1 MTFQSILF
9 SANRWGFSAKRRN
22 SFKRMLITG
31 LGISAGV
38 MALIVVIGVMGGLQ
52 KGYIDSILE
61 ISSFHIRVTVPNDKA
76 AESLAAIRS
85 ISGVAS
91 AIAVAETY
99 VLAMSPSGQTVTL
112 FLRGLEP
119 ETEKLDPTMTQAL
132 GLSIDD
138 PFPRPETLILGK
150 EVSSSLAIRTGSML
164 TIFGI
169 VQDEEL
175 GSIPVEENI
184 EVSGVFNSGYYDF
197 DSSMGYVELP
207 LTEKRSRFFPANT
220 ITIGIKLDDRFSDN
234 RMIQAIRN
242 VLPNTATGLQSWREY
257 NKSFFGALRTE
268 KTIMMLLI
276 SLIFLVVGINIFHA
290 MRRAIAVK
298 KNDIAVLKACGATNA
313 DIRSIFIVDGLS
325 IGIFGAV
332 SGLIMG
338 LVITYNINEIIEFFS
353 LGMRALGSLLESLG
367 LITSVRDYRLFSP
380 AYFYLDSIPVS
391 IGTGEIIFILG
402 IAIASTSMAALLA
415 SRRVSEASP
424 SEVLRNE

>member
-1 MTFQSILF
+1 
-9 SANRWGFSAKRRN
+9 
-22 SFKRMLITG
+22 
-31 LGISAGV
+31 
-38 MALIVVIGVMGGLQ
+38 
-52 KGYIDSILE
+52 
-61 ISSFHIRVTVPNDKA
+61 
-76 AESLAAIRS
+76 
-85 ISGVAS
+85 
-91 AIAVAETY
+91 
-99 VLAMSPSGQTVTL
+99 
-112 FLRGLEP
+112 
-119 ETEKLDPTMTQAL
+119 
-132 GLSIDD
+132 
-138 PFPRPETLILGK
+138 
-150 EVSSSLAIRTGSML
+150 ML